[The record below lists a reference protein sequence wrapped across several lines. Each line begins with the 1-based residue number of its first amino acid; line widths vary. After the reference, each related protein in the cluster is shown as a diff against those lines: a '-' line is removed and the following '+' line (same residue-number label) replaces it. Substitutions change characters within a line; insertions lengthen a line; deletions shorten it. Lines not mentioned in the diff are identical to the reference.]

1 MNITGGNPHCSSTG
15 FGRSKETKYSKKD
28 LRDVYYEDKNSSITD
43 IKARQNYINK
53 IKKEKNDKNF
63 CKNLEFLAEK
73 KPANYQQLHK
83 KDYAHILSR
92 DNRSK
97 NLAGDKSS
105 KLQKTYQY
113 STHTNT
119 SKDLFNYNR
128 GDSLDDNL
136 KIRNEMRDD
145 RSGERS
151 ITISFDK
158 CASRAGLGHKMS
170 AKRQNSSIPMNSKNS
185 KSRISKETSADRNL
199 KPSKRVDKNY
209 KSHKKNA
216 YSMPFHDPTSQII
229 KNLNLPIT
237 FESKKATMTPDISA
251 HNSRNISR
259 NISRK
264 NSMKGFEQDISYVSL
279 VRINQDD
286 EGSPENLHQTKFPNH
301 LTRKP
306 AQPKAKHN
314 LAIGIPED
322 EISPNYE
329 NIIKKKKKPLHVSTK
344 QPSSGSSTGHRETM
358 LADRIEKKMA
368 KKR

>member
-1 MNITGGNPHCSSTG
+1 M
-15 FGRSKETKYSKKD
+15 
-28 LRDVYYEDKNSSITD
+28 TD

-73 KPANYQQLHK
+73 KPANYQQLNK

-92 DNRSK
+92 DHGSK
-97 NLAGDKSS
+97 NLAGDKSN
-105 KLQKTYQY
+105 KLQKAYQY

-128 GDSLDDNL
+128 GDSLDGDL

-145 RSGERS
+145 RSGDRS
-151 ITISFDK
+151 ITISFEK

-185 KSRISKETSADRNL
+185 KSRLTKENSADRNL
-199 KPSKRVDKNY
+199 KPSKRVGPNY

-216 YSMPFHDPTSQII
+216 YSMPFHDPTNQII

-237 FESKKATMTPDISA
+237 LNTKKATMTPDISN
-251 HNSRNISR
+251 HNSR

-264 NSMKGFEQDISYVSL
+264 NSMKGFEQDISYMSL
-279 VRINQDD
+279 LRINQDD
-286 EGSPENLHQTKFPNH
+286 EASPQNPHERKFPGQ
-301 LTRKP
+301 LARKP
-306 AQPKAKHN
+306 APSKTKPN
-314 LAIGIPED
+314 FTIGIPED

-344 QPSSGSSTGHRETM
+344 QPTQNGENQ
-358 LADRIEKKMA
+358 LADRIERKLA
-368 KKR
+368 KKSHKDRD